1 MSLIQ
6 FKNVSFCYEGNYD
19 NVFTN
24 ISFNLDT
31 DWKTGII
38 GRNGR
43 GKTTL
48 LMLMM
53 KKYNYQGTIINSS
66 PLDYF
71 PFLIKNKSK
80 LTLEIIEELYPDYE
94 FWRLCIELNELG
106 IDPEILNRP
115 FSTMSNGEQTKLMLA
130 ILFSKESNFLLIDE
144 PTNHLDIQSRELVKN
159 YLNAK
164 KGFILVSHDRDFLD
178 GCINHVL
185 AINPNEITV
194 EKGNFSSWKMNK
206 DRQDHFEL
214 ERNETLKKEIKRLES
229 SAKKTAQRAD
239 EIEGKKIGKNAV
251 DRADAFIN
259 TRSYQAEKSRKL
271 QQRRKNLDIRQQNAI
286 QEKSSLLKN
295 IEKTEDI
302 RLVYLKHHKQTL
314 CRADNLSLYYGDRCV
329 SSNIKFELNQKD
341 RFMIIGKNGSGKSTL
356 LKAIIQPDSIKTTGT
371 LELANDLI
379 ISYVPQDTSHLN
391 GTLKKFISDNVA
403 DETLF
408 KSMLRK
414 LGFSREQFDKTIE
427 NFSSGQKKKLLIAK
441 SLCEQAHLYIWDEP
455 LNYIDIFS
463 RMQIEELI
471 LKYNS
476 TIIMVE
482 HDRAFTNKIATNT
495 ILLSNDK

>member
-6 FKNVSFCYEGNYD
+6 FNNVSFCYEGNYD
-19 NVFTN
+19 NVFTD
-24 ISFNLDT
+24 ISFILDT

-48 LMLMM
+48 LKLLMN
-53 KKYNYQGTIINSS
+53 KYKYQGSIINST

-71 PFLIKNKSK
+71 PFVIEDKSK
-80 LTLEIIEELYPDYE
+80 LTLDIITELYPDYE

-106 IDPEILNRP
+106 IDTEVLNRS
-115 FSTMSNGEQTKLMLA
+115 FSTMSNGEQTKVMLA
-130 ILFSKESNFLLIDE
+130 VLFSKENNFLLIDE
-144 PTNHLDIQSRELVKN
+144 PTNHLDIESRELVKN
-159 YLNAK
+159 YLNSK
-164 KGFILVSHDRDFLD
+164 KSFILVSHDRDFLD
-178 GCINHVL
+178 GCVNHIL
-185 AINPNEITV
+185 SINPNEITV
-194 EKGNFSSWKMNK
+194 EKGNFSSWKLNK
-206 DRQDHFEL
+206 DRQDQFEL
-214 ERNETLKKEIKRLES
+214 ERNESLKKEIRRLEN
-229 SAKKTAQRAD
+229 SARKTAQRAD

-259 TRSYQAEKSRKL
+259 TRSYQAVKSRKL
-271 QQRRKNLDIRQQNAI
+271 QQRRKNLNTRQQNAI

-295 IEKTEDI
+295 IEHVDDI
-302 RLVYLKHHKQTL
+302 RLVYLKHHKQVL
-314 CRADNLSLYYGDRCV
+314 CRADNLALYYGERCV
-329 SSNIKFELNQKD
+329 ASNIKFELNQGE
-341 RFMIIGKNGSGKSTL
+341 RFMVIGKNGSGKSTL

-371 LELANDLI
+371 LELPSDLV
-379 ISYVPQDTSHLN
+379 ISYVPQDTSFLN
-391 GTLKKFISDNVA
+391 GTLKKYIEENVS

-463 RMQIEELI
+463 RMQIEELV
-471 LKYNS
+471 LNHNS

-482 HDRAFTNKIATNT
+482 HDRAFANRIATNT
-495 ILLSNDK
+495 IVLSND